1 MSNIS
6 DLRDNIIEFT
16 EIKQEEVE
24 KPEPQVQEQ
33 QTTSKVANIVS
44 MSTGNTREKADFSD
58 LVQENQETPGV
69 IIKRSPLDD
78 LLGDNF
84 KKYIDDKKKEM
95 DADKIMGF
103 ESGADDYITKPFNIL
118 ELKARIRAM
127 LRRAGAST
135 QKEVK
140 RTLLTA
146 GHISLDSEQR
156 VAIRD
161 GETVELTAKE
171 FDLLELLMKN
181 PRRVYSRENLMDLV
195 WGYTYAGDFRTV
207 DVHIRR
213 LREKLE
219 KNPAEPELIMT
230 KWGVGYY
237 LKS

>member
-1 MSNIS
+1 MKILVVDDEALLVKGVKFNLENEGYTVETAYDGEAAVELAKSNDF
-6 DLRDNIIEFT
+6 DLIILDLMMPKLDGLSACMKIREFSN
-16 EIKQEEVE
+16 V
-24 KPEPQVQEQ
+24 P
-33 QTTSKVANIVS
+33 
-44 MSTGNTREKADFSD
+44 
-58 LVQENQETPGV
+58 
-69 IIKRSPLDD
+69 IIMLTAKS
-78 LLGDNF
+78 
-84 KKYIDDKKKEM
+84 E

-171 FDLLELLMKN
+171 FDLLDLLMKN

-237 LKS
+237 LKN